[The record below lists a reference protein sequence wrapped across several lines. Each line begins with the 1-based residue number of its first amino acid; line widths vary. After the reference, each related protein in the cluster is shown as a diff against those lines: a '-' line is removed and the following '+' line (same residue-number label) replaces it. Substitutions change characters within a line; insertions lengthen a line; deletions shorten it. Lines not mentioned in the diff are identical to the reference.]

1 MIQNVIMMMINM
13 EKIYIQRLVSVW
25 IEEEFEIPEISE
37 ENINKAINYDIDISC
52 HGEIF
57 WDTQE
62 DLGPVEVYDSNRN
75 LLKKY
80 E

>member
-13 EKIYIQRLVSVW
+13 EKIYIQRLVSIW
-25 IEEEFEIPEISE
+25 IEEEFKVPEISE
-37 ENINKAINYDIDISC
+37 ENINKAINYDIDVSDYS
-52 HGEIF
+52 EIF

-62 DLGPVEVYDSNRN
+62 NLGPVEVYDHHNN